1 MKTHKPKILAAL
13 TVCHGI
19 YKKAVFVLNGQP
31 VKIHFLTLDEYREM
45 VDSLSPARTHEW
57 AGMLKKVDERKPIYY
72 CIWTV
77 QVTEYHLITNKIQEL
92 IDAVITENI
101 ATFEMVIPSIE
112 VRGHREAN

>member
-31 VKIHFLTLDEYREM
+31 VKINFLTMDEYREL
-45 VDSLSPARTHEW
+45 VALSPTRTHEW
-57 AGMLKKVDERKPIYY
+57 VGMLKRVDERRPIYY

-77 QVTEYHLITNKIQEL
+77 KVNEYYLITNKIQEL
-92 IDAVITENI
+92 IDAVISENM
-101 ATFEMVIPSIE
+101 ATFEMDISSIE
-112 VRGHREAN
+112 IRGQREAN